1 MVWNPNPKLGNWKQ
15 TKKEKNWKKK
25 KEKREET
32 DSVEPQPKIGK
43 LETLPIYCFHS
54 DQRSWTDPQGLQM
67 TIFDKILTLS
77 LTVCIFFVQ
86 LCELNLEFCKNGCKS

>member
-1 MVWNPNPKLGNWKQ
+1 MWNPNPKLGNWKQ
-15 TKKEKNWKKK
+15 KNKREKLE
-25 KEKREET
+25 EKREET

-77 LTVCIFFVQ
+77 LTVCTFFVQ

>member
-1 MVWNPNPKLGNWKQ
+1 M
-15 TKKEKNWKKK
+15 
-25 KEKREET
+25 
-32 DSVEPQPKIGK
+32 EPQPKIGK

-86 LCELNLEFCKNGCKS
+86 LCELNLEFCKNGCKSWTNDLNDEGFNKRFPPSLGPMQNYFQVLYI

>member
-15 TKKEKNWKKK
+15 KNKREKLE
-25 KEKREET
+25 EKREET

-54 DQRSWTDPQGLQM
+54 DQRSWTDPQGLQI
-67 TIFDKILTLS
+67 TIFDKILT
-77 LTVCIFFVQ
+77 VCIFFGQ
-86 LCELNLEFCKNGCKS
+86 L